1 MVADRGSSKIGK
13 GYCMLP
19 GMSRRPA
26 PLVLVLATSLLLCAG
41 RSARAQDAWDA
52 IFLKGNKIG
61 YVHTFIE
68 KVSEKGRELYRVRV
82 DTVFSF
88 RRLDDTVVMKM
99 LYGTIETPEG
109 EVLRLDTRTLTSDNE
124 IRVFGDAVK
133 GQMNLV
139 MEGTRQRQEKTIP

>member
-1 MVADRGSSKIGK
+1 MLRGT
-13 GYCMLP
+13 
-19 GMSRRPA
+19 SRRPA
-26 PLVLVLATSLLLCAG
+26 TMVLVLATSLLLGASG
-41 RSARAQDAWDA
+41 SARAQDAWDA

-61 YVHTFIE
+61 YVHTYIE

-99 LYGTIETPEG
+99 LYGTIESPDG

-124 IRVFGDAVK
+124 IRVFGDA
-133 GQMNLV
+133 
-139 MEGTRQRQEKTIP
+139 